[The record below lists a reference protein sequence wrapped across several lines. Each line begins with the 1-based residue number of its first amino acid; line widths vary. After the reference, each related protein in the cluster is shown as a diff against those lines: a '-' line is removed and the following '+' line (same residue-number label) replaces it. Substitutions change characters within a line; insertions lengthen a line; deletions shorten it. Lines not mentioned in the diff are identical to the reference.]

1 MSAFKQNSEAPL
13 WKSSFVISL
22 DFELYWGVKDHVR
35 IDDYR
40 ENLLGVRHAIPGML
54 SLFRQYDVHATW
66 ATVGMLFSE
75 TREQL
80 IENSPALRPSY
91 RNRTL
96 SNYELMSDVG
106 RDEESDPYHFAGSLI
121 RVIRDTPGQELA
133 THTFSHYYCL
143 EAGQTVETFRADLQA
158 AIQAAGRFGV
168 QIRSIVFPRNQFR
181 REYLETCVEAGLK
194 AYRGN
199 PRHWL
204 YQPAVSAREKRAFLK
219 RGLRLADNYVNI
231 SGTHVQIEKED
242 SAGIVNV
249 PASRFLRPFSQR
261 FRRFEAMRLRRIHS
275 DLEATAQRGGLYHLW
290 WHPHNFGANT
300 AENLAF
306 LERVLERFARLRET
320 HGMQSLSM
328 AEYAEPKASSA
339 MPAAELLS

>member
-1 MSAFKQNSEAPL
+1 MLSVHERERKGER
-13 WKSSFVISL
+13 KSRFVISL
-22 DFELYWGVKDHVR
+22 DFELFWGVKDHVR
-35 IDDYR
+35 LEHYR

-80 IENSPALRPSY
+80 IENSPTLRPSY
-91 RNRTL
+91 LERGL

-121 RVIRDTPGQELA
+121 RLIRDTPGQELA

-143 EAGQTVETFRADLQA
+143 ESGQTVETFRADLQA
-158 AIQAAGRFGV
+158 AIRAAARFDV
-168 QIRSIVFPRNQFR
+168 PIRSIVFPRNQFR
-181 REYLETCVEAGLK
+181 PEYLGTCVEAGLK

-204 YQPAVSAREKRAFLK
+204 YEPAASAKEKRAFLK
-219 RGLRLADNYVNI
+219 RGLRLADSYINL
-231 SGTHVQIEKED
+231 SGTHVQFQKQEFG
-242 SAGIVNV
+242 GIVNV
-249 PASRFLRPFSQR
+249 PASRFLRPFSIR
-261 FRRFEAMRLRRIHS
+261 FRKFEAMRARRIHS
-275 DLEATAQRGGLYHLW
+275 DLQATSQCGGLYHLW

-300 AENLAF
+300 AENLAL
-306 LERVLERFARLRET
+306 LERILEKFARLRET
-320 HGMQSLSM
+320 HGMESLSM
-328 AEYAEPKASSA
+328 AEYAAPQTSSA
-339 MPAAELLS
+339 IAAAELLL